1 MITTYNFS
9 RQIPKIQILRQM
21 VTLRLKKSR
30 QTVDSL
36 LQESLFTSDYG
47 VDWLKEIWNFEV
59 INLR

>member
-9 RQIPKIQILRQM
+9 RQISKIQILRQM

-36 LQESLFTSDYG
+36 LQVRTTEYIGQRKFGIS
-47 VDWLKEIWNFEV
+47 K
-59 INLR
+59 